1 MPTIGNKEC
10 FNMKKLSIAEM
21 KRLNKENGY
30 CYFSKETMKFWGAK
44 VISTYNNGLFI
55 EALTASVVEDDTVY
69 KVSIMMP
76 NGDICTIDKDN
87 EYSFFST
94 LEDAKSRVKN
104 LNKTFKNLGARELE
118 TLNNLD
124 YVYSVDEN
132 NCLTFESSKNEDN
145 PSYQFQLNLDAFEE
159 NGTYKIVG

>member
-1 MPTIGNKEC
+1 
-10 FNMKKLSIAEM
+10 MKKLTIAEM

-30 CYFSKETMKFWGAK
+30 CYFSKENMKFWGSK
-44 VISTYNNGLFI
+44 VISTYSNGLFI
-55 EALTASVVEDDTVY
+55 ESLTNSVVEDDTLY
-69 KVSIMMP
+69 KVGIIFS
-76 NGDICTIDKDN
+76 NGDVCTIDKDN
-87 EYSFFST
+87 DYAFFST
-94 LEDAKSRVKN
+94 LEDARIRVKN

-132 NCLTFESSKNEDN
+132 NCLTFESRINEDN
-145 PSYQFQLNLDAFEE
+145 PSYQFYLKLDAFEE

>member
-1 MPTIGNKEC
+1 
-10 FNMKKLSIAEM
+10 MKKMTITEM

-30 CYFSKETMKFWGAK
+30 CYFSEETMKYWGAR
-44 VISTYNNGLFI
+44 VVATYNNGLFI
-55 EALTASVVEDDTVY
+55 ESLTDSVVEDGVAY
-69 KVSIMMP
+69 KVGVMMST
-76 NGDICTIDKDN
+76 GDICTIDKDN
-87 EYSFFST
+87 NDSFFYS
-94 LEDAKSRVKN
+94 LEDAKTRVKT

-118 TLNNLD
+118 TLNSLN

-145 PSYQFQLNLDAFEE
+145 PSYQFQLKLDVIEE

>member
-1 MPTIGNKEC
+1 
-10 FNMKKLSIAEM
+10 MKKMTITEM
-21 KRLNKENGY
+21 KRLNKEYGG
-30 CYFSKETMKFWGAK
+30 CYFSKETMRFWGAK
-44 VISTYNNGLFI
+44 VVATYSNGLFI
-55 EALTASVVEDDTVY
+55 EALTASVVEDGTVY
-69 KVSIMMP
+69 KVGIIFN
-76 NGDICTIDKDN
+76 NGNICTIDKDN
-87 EYSFFST
+87 DYSFFST

-132 NCLTFESSKNEDN
+132 NCLTFESSKNENN
-145 PSYQFQLNLDAFEE
+145 PSYQFQLNLDAFIS

>member
-1 MPTIGNKEC
+1 
-10 FNMKKLSIAEM
+10 MKKMTITEM
-21 KRLNKENGY
+21 KKLNKENGY
-30 CYFSKETMKFWGAK
+30 CYFSKETMKFWGSK
-44 VISTYNNGLFI
+44 VVATYNNGLFI
-55 EALTASVVEDDTVY
+55 ESLTDSVLEGATSY
-69 KVSIMMP
+69 KVGIIFN

-87 EYSFFST
+87 NYSFFPT
-94 LEDAKSRVKN
+94 LEDARTRVKT

-132 NCLTFESSKNEDN
+132 NCLTFESSQNEDN
-145 PSYQFQLNLDAFEE
+145 PSYQFSLKLDAFEE